1 MRTEIVSQE
10 KNLVAIKAEV
20 EADEFQKSINKTLN
34 ELSHKVTVPGFRK
47 GKVPRRVLEL
57 RYGKGTL
64 LTEAL
69 EDLVPDI
76 ISEIIKDYELDL
88 IEEPK
93 LEIET
98 MEEGKPLL
106 LKFTFYVTPEI
117 TLPEITNLEVEKLKV
132 QATEEMVNEAIDS
145 LVEKNATF
153 EKLDERTTT
162 AEDDL
167 VEISYATQILDEEG
181 NILKSHEPSN
191 TILDLQQEGL
201 KEDIR
206 SGLTGVEIGSQVEID
221 TEIDEEFPEKD
232 LAGKTAHYSINLLS
246 IKKKILPELDKEFF
260 SRVSGKEIDSEL
272 QFRDYIRDNIL
283 ERLEKESLHACQ
295 NEAIEKVADVTEV
308 EIPDNMIERQ
318 LENLKKQ
325 DEENI
330 RKQFDKSL
338 TEFLEET
345 SMDPDH
351 YEGNLRIRAENQVK
365 RYLVLEALAKEHQ
378 ISVDKDDIEKE
389 IEKIAAQYNVDSTTV
404 KGSLLRDRDQVRE
417 LSDQVR
423 YGKIVD
429 LVMGKIKVK
438 EVDRLSSDET
448 EDSSEDKE
456 PEDQEKTN

>member
-1 MRTEIVSQE
+1 
-10 KNLVAIKAEV
+10 
-20 EADEFQKSINKTLN
+20 
-34 ELSHKVTVPGFRK
+34 
-47 GKVPRRVLEL
+47 
-57 RYGKGTL
+57 
-64 LTEAL
+64 
-69 EDLVPDI
+69 
-76 ISEIIKDYELDL
+76 
-88 IEEPK
+88 
-93 LEIET
+93 
-98 MEEGKPLL
+98 
-106 LKFTFYVTPEI
+106 
-117 TLPEITNLEVEKLKV
+117 
-132 QATEEMVNEAIDS
+132 
-145 LVEKNATF
+145 
-153 EKLDERTTT
+153 
-162 AEDDL
+162 
-167 VEISYATQILDEEG
+167 
-181 NILKSHEPSN
+181 
-191 TILDLQQEGL
+191 
-201 KEDIR
+201 
-206 SGLTGVEIGSQVEID
+206 
-221 TEIDEEFPEKD
+221 
-232 LAGKTAHYSINLLS
+232 
-246 IKKKILPELDKEFF
+246 
-260 SRVSGKEIDSEL
+260 SGKEIDSEL

-295 NEAIEKVADVTEV
+295 NEAIEKLADVTEV

-448 EDSSEDKE
+448 EGSSEDKE

>member
-246 IKKKILPELDKEFF
+246 IKKK
-260 SRVSGKEIDSEL
+260 
-272 QFRDYIRDNIL
+272 
-283 ERLEKESLHACQ
+283 
-295 NEAIEKVADVTEV
+295 
-308 EIPDNMIERQ
+308 
-318 LENLKKQ
+318 
-325 DEENI
+325 
-330 RKQFDKSL
+330 
-338 TEFLEET
+338 
-345 SMDPDH
+345 
-351 YEGNLRIRAENQVK
+351 
-365 RYLVLEALAKEHQ
+365 
-378 ISVDKDDIEKE
+378 
-389 IEKIAAQYNVDSTTV
+389 
-404 KGSLLRDRDQVRE
+404 
-417 LSDQVR
+417 
-423 YGKIVD
+423 
-429 LVMGKIKVK
+429 
-438 EVDRLSSDET
+438 
-448 EDSSEDKE
+448 
-456 PEDQEKTN
+456 